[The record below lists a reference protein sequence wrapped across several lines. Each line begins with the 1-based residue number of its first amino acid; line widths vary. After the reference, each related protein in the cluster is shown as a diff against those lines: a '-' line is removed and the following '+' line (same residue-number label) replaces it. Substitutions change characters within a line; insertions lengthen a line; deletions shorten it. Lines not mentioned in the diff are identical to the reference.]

1 MGILNVTPDSFYEG
15 SRKSTV
21 NEVLKSAERMLS
33 EGAIFLDVGGYSS
46 RPGSA
51 DVSVQEEMN
60 RVIAPIN
67 AIIKEFPEC
76 RISIDS
82 FRSEVA
88 KAACDAGA
96 TIINDISGGHL
107 DQLMLPMAGELQIPY
122 IGMHMR
128 GTPQTMKALTDY
140 DDLLIEMGHYFS
152 EMQASCLEHGIHDLI
167 IDPGFGFAKT
177 IEQNF
182 DLLKHLDYLS
192 HIDCP
197 ILVGLSRKSMI
208 FKTLNIE
215 PKDALNG
222 TSGLNAIALLKGAS
236 ILRVHDVKEAVELT
250 KLIGKLR

>member
-1 MGILNVTPDSFYEG
+1 
-15 SRKSTV
+15 
-21 NEVLKSAERMLS
+21 MLS